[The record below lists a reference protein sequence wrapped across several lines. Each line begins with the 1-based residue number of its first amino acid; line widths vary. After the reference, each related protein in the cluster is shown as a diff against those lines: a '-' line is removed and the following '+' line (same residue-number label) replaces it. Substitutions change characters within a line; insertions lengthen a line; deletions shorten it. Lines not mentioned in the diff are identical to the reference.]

1 MATAMWCNDRDAALC
16 PEFFENTEA
25 VELPEVSW
33 RDVESLAGES
43 EEVSAEYAA
52 PPAAEETEEQQQER
66 TAAER
71 EYLVRQQHYADLDE
85 QLSCVCIDENPFA
98 VSPTMARQI
107 KAFRSV
113 VSTYCTMRNQSV
125 VGIARYSGQASGTKK
140 AHKPNRN
147 DFYCDVELKAK
158 KALTQNLFSVFDK
171 IILQEYGERWANVPA
186 NVRTAIEEKVGHA
199 FSRAGMFPVSRYFS

>member
-16 PEFFENTEA
+16 PEFFDNAEA

-98 VSPTMARQI
+98 VSPTMAREV
-107 KAFRSV
+107 KAFRMV
-113 VSTYCTMRNQSV
+113 VSAFITMRTQSV
-125 VGIARYSGQASGTKK
+125 VGISRYSGQSAGAKK

-147 DFYCDVELKAK
+147 DFFCDVELAAK
-158 KALTQNLFSVFDK
+158 KSLTRNLHRVFQKCIVEEIGDKWSAVPMALRS
-171 IILQEYGERWANVPA
+171 
-186 NVRTAIEEKVGHA
+186 AIEAKVGRV
-199 FSRAGMFPVSRYFS
+199 FRRAGMFPVARYFS